1 MEEEIPF
8 CVGHLVKD
16 GEILFTAMKKYTHV
30 D

>member
-16 GEILFTAMKKYTHV
+16 GEILFTAMKKYIHM
-30 D
+30 